1 MRAEE
6 LLATTEFLDH
16 GNLVVRRFVDRVLG
30 KKPGTQVANAIAL
43 YHAVR
48 DNIMYEVYGADLSRE
63 GLRASSI
70 IGRGRGFCIHKSTVY
85 AAVCR
90 AAGIPSSAGRR
101 YVEFLHEY
109 GECDDFPYETVIDG
123 IREAHPHL
131 FAGRYQTTS
140 GSLIDDAGITRQQA
154 A

>member
-6 LLATTEFLDH
+6 LLATT
-16 GNLVVRRFVDRVLG
+16 
-30 KKPGTQVANAIAL
+30 
-43 YHAVR
+43 VR
-48 DNIMYEVYGADLSRE
+48 DNITYEVYGADLSRE
-63 GLRASSI
+63 GLRAGSI
-70 IGRGRGFCIHKSTVY
+70 IGRGCGFCIHKATVY

-90 AAGIPSSAGRR
+90 AAGIPSRLYGLTPPAFDGVNDSVSHPYDSAGRR
-101 YVEFLHEY
+101 YAEFLHEH
-109 GECDDFPYETVIDG
+109 GEYDDFPFETAIDG

>member
-6 LLATTEFLDH
+6 LLATT
-16 GNLVVRRFVDRVLG
+16 
-30 KKPGTQVANAIAL
+30 
-43 YHAVR
+43 VR
-48 DNIMYEVYGADLSRE
+48 DNITYEVYGADLSRE
-63 GLRASSI
+63 GLRAGSI
-70 IGRGRGFCIHKSTVY
+70 IGRGRGLCIHKSTVY

-90 AAGIPSSAGRR
+90 AAGM
-101 YVEFLHEY
+101 EFLHEH
-109 GECDDFPYETVIDG
+109 GEYDDFPYETAIDG